1 METKICSK
9 CGLEKKLEEFPKD
22 KNRNDGYYVHCKLCR
37 KLTYQ
42 SNSTIIKEKS
52 KKYYYDNKEKN
63 HKKILERNRL
73 WRKNNSS
80 YTTNRKKSDPAFKLI
95 KNLRRRLNRFISFTY
110 FTKRNTTI
118 HHIGCSP
125 QELKLFLEKKFIDG
139 MTWENY
145 GKWHIDHITPLSSA
159 KTEEEIYK
167 LCHYT
172 NLQPL
177 WAIDNLKK
185 SNK

>member
-1 METKICSK
+1 METKICTK
-9 CGLEKKLEEFPKD
+9 CGLEKKLDDFPKD

-37 KLTYQ
+37 KIIYQ
-42 SNSTIIKEKS
+42 SNSVIIKEKN
-52 KKYYYDNKEKN
+52 KKYYYENKEKN

-73 WRKNNSS
+73 WRKNNPS
-80 YTTNRKKSDPAFKLI
+80 YTTDRKKIDPTFKLI
-95 KNLRRRLNRFISFTY
+95 KNIRRRLNRFISFTY

-125 QELKLFLEKKFIDG
+125 QELKLFLEKKFIYG

-145 GKWHIDHITPLSSA
+145 GKWHIDHIIPLSSA
-159 KTEEEIYK
+159 KTEDELYK